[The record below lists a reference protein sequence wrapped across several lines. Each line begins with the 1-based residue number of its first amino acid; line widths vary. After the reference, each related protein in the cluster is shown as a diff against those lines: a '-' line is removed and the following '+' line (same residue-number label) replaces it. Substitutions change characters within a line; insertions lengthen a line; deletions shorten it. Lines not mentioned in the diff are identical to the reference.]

1 MRLCETE
8 FVKRL
13 TPAGLLE
20 LKTLAASHGLTIS
33 DICRLGYEAETGPY
47 RYHLMATKEELAWLD
62 ERAGKE
68 GTSRSAFLMNSC
80 RNLIHN
86 DRTAVICTI
95 EANDTIPSGAT
106 STTISFNNIDFVMVL
121 DDMMEELQISQ
132 RKFIRGFFLAVKQSV
147 EKG

>member
-20 LKTLAASHGLTIS
+20 LKTLAASHGLTLS

-47 RYHLMATKEELAWLD
+47 RYHLMTTKEELAWLD
-62 ERAGKE
+62 EQAIKN
-68 GTSRSAFLMNSC
+68 GTSRSAFFLNSC

-86 DRTAVICTI
+86 NRTAVICSLK
-95 EANDTIPSGAT
+95 ANDIIPFGAV
-106 STTISFNNIDFVMVL
+106 STTISFNNIDFVMML
-121 DDMMEELQISQ
+121 DDMMEEVQISQ
-132 RKFIRGFFLAVKQSV
+132 RRFIRGLFLAVKHSM
-147 EKG
+147 EM